1 MPCFKLGAT
10 HWIEKGKRL
19 KNRKTIDELERI
31 FHPQGV
37 AIVGASNSDG
47 NLGGFFLNGFI
58 QQGFD
63 RGKLYVVHPSEQEVC
78 GVKAYPR
85 AQDIPGDV
93 DLAVVFS
100 PRETVPGVVR
110 DCALKGIQGVVIC
123 TSGFGEKDSEGRRLE
138 REIVEIARKNGTRLI
153 GPNCVGIYC
162 PLSNVVNF
170 PGIMPKESGPV
181 GMFSQSGSLSVVFPV
196 AAAAQGI
203 HFSKAISC
211 GNECD
216 INESDL
222 LEYFGQDPDTS
233 IIIAYM
239 EGVVDGPRFY
249 RLAREVSRKK
259 PILLW
264 KGGTSHVGS
273 RAASSHTGALSG
285 SAEVWNA
292 VFKQTGIVKVDS
304 AEEMLDCLQ
313 AFYFLPLPRGN
324 RVAIVS
330 GMGGMGVAIADACID
345 YGLELAQLSEHTRR
359 RLDRVIPP
367 VGTSTDNPV
376 DVGMPSVFSPQ
387 LYIDSVEALAKDD
400 QVDMLIITR
409 GSGKSDYIEKVLEV
423 VEGVGK
429 PIALVA
435 TPLMRLLL
443 GEPSPIRGIAVY
455 PDGRRAAKVL
465 GRMVAYQRF
474 RSGE

>member
-1 MPCFKLGAT
+1 L
-10 HWIEKGKRL
+10 ED
-19 KNRKTIDELERI
+19 RKTVEELERI
-31 FHPQGV
+31 FHPRGV

-63 RGKLYVVHPSEQEVC
+63 RERLYVVHPGEQEVS
-78 GVKAYPR
+78 GIKAYPT
-85 AQDIPGDV
+85 AQDIMGDV

-100 PRETVPGVVR
+100 PRETVLGVVR
-110 DCALKGIQGVVIC
+110 DCALKGIKGVVIC

-138 REIVEIARKNGTRLI
+138 QEIVEIARRNGTRLI

-162 PLSNVVNF
+162 PSSNVVNF
-170 PGIMPKESGPV
+170 PGVMPKVSGPV
-181 GMFSQSGSLSVVFPV
+181 GMFSQSGSLSVMFPV

-239 EGVVDGPRFY
+239 EGVVDGRRFY
-249 RLAREVSRKK
+249 RLARQVSRVK

-264 KGGTSHVGS
+264 KGGTSDIGS

-313 AFYFLPLPRGN
+313 AFCYLPLPRGN

-359 RLDRVIPP
+359 RLDQVIPQ
-367 VGTSTDNPV
+367 VGTSNDNPV
-376 DVGMPSVFSPQ
+376 DVGMASVFNPQ
-387 LYIDSVEALAKDD
+387 LYIDSIEALGRDSG
-400 QVDMLIITR
+400 VDMLLITR
-409 GSGKSDYIEKVLEV
+409 GSGKPDYIERVLEV
-423 VEGVGK
+423 VEGEGK
-429 PIALVA
+429 PIALVT
-435 TPLMRLLL
+435 TPMMRLLL

-455 PDGRRAAKVL
+455 ADGRRAAMVL
-465 GRMVAYQRF
+465 GRMAAYQRF
-474 RSGE
+474 RTGE

>member
-1 MPCFKLGAT
+1 VT
-10 HWIEKGKRL
+10 HWSGGGKRL
-19 KNRKTIDELERI
+19 ENRKTIDELERI

-47 NLGGFFLNGFI
+47 NLGQFFLRGFI

-78 GVKAYPR
+78 GVKAYPT

-123 TSGFGEKDSEGRRLE
+123 TSGFGEKDREGRKLE
-138 REIVEIARKNGTRLI
+138 REVVEIARRNGTRLI

-162 PLSNVVNF
+162 PSSNVVNF

-196 AAAAQGI
+196 AAAAEGI

-249 RLAREVSRKK
+249 WLARQVSMVK

-264 KGGTSHVGS
+264 KGGTSHVGA

-304 AEEMLDCLQ
+304 AEEMLDYLQ

-367 VGTSTDNPV
+367 VGTNTDNPV

-409 GSGKSDYIEKVLEV
+409 GSGKSDYVERVLEV

-429 PIALVA
+429 PITLVA
-435 TPLMRLLL
+435 TPLMRLLV